1 MFSVYIILRGEKDFD
16 KLPLESFLIVAKEIQ
31 ALGQSPF
38 PEGKRIKKI
47 RRPFNPVRFELKV
60 KDYRV
65 IFAVVKKKVII
76 GRIIHRKDLELA
88 LKKMAGWN

>member
-1 MFSVYIILRGEKDFD
+1 MFSVYITPRGEKDLG
-16 KLPLESFLIVAKEIQ
+16 KLPEEASLIISKEIQ
-31 ALGQSPF
+31 VLEKNPF
-38 PEGKRIKKI
+38 PEGNKIKKI

-65 IFAVVKKKVII
+65 IFAVLKQRVIV